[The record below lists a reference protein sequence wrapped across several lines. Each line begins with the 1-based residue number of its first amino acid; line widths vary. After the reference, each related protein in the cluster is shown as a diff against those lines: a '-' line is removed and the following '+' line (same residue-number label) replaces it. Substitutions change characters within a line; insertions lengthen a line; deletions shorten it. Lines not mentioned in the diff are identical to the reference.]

1 MADNINQNTE
11 ANNADLFGNIKIR
24 DIGDE
29 MKRSY
34 IDYAMSVIVGRALP
48 DVRDGLK
55 PIHRRL
61 LYGMYEMG
69 LKYNKPF
76 KKSARVVGDVM
87 GKYHPH
93 GDSAIYDSLV
103 RLAQDFSLRNTLVD
117 GQGNFGSVD
126 GDMAAAMRYTEVRL
140 DKIADEVLSDIDK
153 DTVKFIPNYDGSLM
167 EPSVLPSKIPQL
179 LVNGSSGIAVG
190 MATNIPTH
198 NLGEVCDGIIA
209 LIKNPAISTKEM
221 MAIVKGPDFPTA
233 GILRGTKGVYDY
245 FETGRGSLR
254 IQARA
259 EIEEMKGGRESIIV
273 TEIPYQVNKTTLIET
288 IAGLV
293 RDKKI
298 TEISDIRDESD
309 RRGMRLVIELKR
321 DATGQVVLNQLF
333 KHTQLQTSFGVNMLA
348 IVDGKPR
355 ILGIK
360 DVMRQYVRH
369 RQEVITNRT
378 RFDLNKALK
387 REHILQGL
395 LIALANLDE
404 IVAIIRKSKD
414 TAEAKLKL
422 IARFKL
428 SDAQTQ
434 AILDMRLHQLTQ
446 LSSLAIEQEQKELLA
461 LIKDL
466 QDILANQHRVL
477 DIIVGELEQVKKD
490 YGDERRTEIS
500 TDVTD
505 FSIEDLIDEEEVV
518 ITLSNDGY
526 AKRIPLDT
534 YKSQNRGGK
543 GIIGGRTKEEDFIE
557 HLFVTSSHATILM
570 FTNRGR
576 VFALKAFEIP
586 EGNRQ
591 SKGKAIVNLLQIS
604 GEEKVTSAVAIKDF
618 DPKNSGETYL
628 TMCTRMG
635 TTKRVELSEF
645 ANIRRSGIIA
655 IGLEEGDVLVST
667 QLTNGKSD
675 IIIATKQG
683 KSIRFDET
691 QVRAMGR
698 TAKGVRGIRLAE
710 GDNVVGME
718 QGSKEG
724 NQPDVLSV
732 CENGYGK
739 RTGFEE
745 YRTQHRGGVGV
756 ITIKTTQRNG
766 PVVGIKLVDES
777 KDLMIITEKGM
788 AIRLRCDEI
797 RSVGRNAQGV
807 RLVKLDEGDKIARVA
822 PVVKEEEKIEEEESA
837 SATEAASS
845 TKSK

>member
-1 MADNINQNTE
+1 MAEQEQPKNI
-11 ANNADLFGNIKIR
+11 DLFGNIKQR
-24 DIGDE
+24 DIGEE
-29 MKRSY
+29 MKSSY

-55 PIHRRL
+55 PVHRRI
-61 LYGMYEMG
+61 LYAMDEMG
-69 LKYNKPF
+69 LKYNKPY
-76 KKSARVVGDVM
+76 KKSARVVGDVL

-93 GDSAIYDSLV
+93 GDSAVYDALV
-103 RLAQDFSLRNTLVD
+103 RMAQDFSMRSTLIN
-117 GQGNFGSVD
+117 GQGNFGSID
-126 GDMAAAMRYTEVRL
+126 GDFPAAMRYTEVRL
-140 DKIADEVLSDIDK
+140 QAIADELLKDIDK
-153 DTVKFIPNYDGSLM
+153 DTVKFVSNYDGSLQ
-167 EPSVLPSKIPQL
+167 EPAVLPGKMPQL

-198 NLGEVCDGIIA
+198 NLAEICKGIIA
-209 LIKNPAISTKEM
+209 LINNPAITTKEM
-221 MAIVKGPDFPTA
+221 MQIVKGPDFPTG
-233 GILRGTKGVYDY
+233 GILRGTKGVHDY
-245 FETGRGSLR
+245 FETGRGSLK

-259 EIEEMKGGRESIIV
+259 DIEEMKGGREMIVV
-273 TEIPYQVNKTTLIET
+273 TEIPYQVNKTNLIES
-288 IAGLV
+288 IAALV

-355 ILGIK
+355 VLSIK
-360 DVMRQYVRH
+360 EVMRQYVKH
-369 RQEVITNRT
+369 RQEIITNRT

-387 REHILQGL
+387 REHILKGF
-395 LIALANLDE
+395 LIALANMDE
-404 IVAIIRKSKD
+404 VVAIIRKSKD
-414 TAEAKLKL
+414 ANEAKLSL
-422 IARFKL
+422 IKRFGL
-428 SDAQTQ
+428 SEAQTQ
-434 AILDMRLHQLTQ
+434 AILEMRLHQLTQ
-446 LSSLAIEQEQKELLA
+446 LSSLAIEQEQKELA
-461 LIKDL
+461 ILIKEL
-466 QDILANQHRVL
+466 QDILGSAKRIL
-477 DIIVGELEQVKKD
+477 DIIVEELNQMIKD
-490 YGDERRTEIS
+490 YGDKRRTEIS
-500 TDVTD
+500 TDITD

-543 GIIGGRTKEEDFIE
+543 GIIGGKTKEEDFIE

-604 GEEKVTSAVAIKDF
+604 GEEKVTSALSIKDF
-618 DPKNSGETYL
+618 DPKNSGETFL
-628 TMCTRMG
+628 TMCTRLG
-635 TTKRVELSEF
+635 TIKRSELADF

-655 IGLEEGDVLVST
+655 IGLEEGDVLMSV
-667 QLTNGKSD
+667 QLTKGNSD
-675 IIIATKQG
+675 IIVATKQG

-698 TAKGVRGIRLAE
+698 TAKGVIGIRLAS
-710 GDNVVGME
+710 GDSVVGME
-718 QGSKEG
+718 QAPREGS
-724 NQPDVLSV
+724 QPDVLSV

-739 RTGFEE
+739 RTEFVE
-745 YRTQHRGGVGV
+745 YRTQNRGGSGV
-756 ITIKTTQRNG
+756 ITIKTSERNG

-788 AIRLRCDEI
+788 AIRIRCEEI

-807 RLVKLDEGDKIARVA
+807 RLVKLEEGDKIARVA
-822 PVVKEEEKIEEEESA
+822 PVVKEEEKCEDAPSTPA
-837 SATEAASS
+837 EAAPAA
-845 TKSK
+845 K